1 METKRQTKQIINPV
15 KKSGKRIKN
24 NGAAATGGMLDPQ
37 YYQAS
42 GKGNKSPNKEFW
54 STIET

>member
-42 GKGNKSPNKEFW
+42 GKGNKSPNKEF
-54 STIET
+54 